1 MKQILFRLSG
11 LPSSLPL
18 LHCLCW
24 ISSLPLTIKTSL
36 NHFDSIFPSFSDVAW
51 LAVLHAR
58 LIITTV
64 ALFVFAVSWWFFR
77 IFALRHRDSFYKCFV
92 ILFPSAFILVVL
104 HTCGSV
110 TDGDNYH
117 FYCRDH
123 IFHLVTF
130 AFVSGPPVSQRRFIF
145 PTSSSFSCCF
155 LCLSPSC
162 VSFHSRRL
170 MFPQRLPGTSTYR
183 RELVTLSPIGNSV
196 CADRKRG
203 NVFVRAHVITR
214 HVRMSELHD
223 SLPGMPLWDVCLNV
237 CTCHPVACPLRIAL
251 LLDNNILAKK
261 TREPV

>member
-1 MKQILFRLSG
+1 MIHFLFSDIAFPFFFFFYSTKQSCDRVFQITSSWSRYYSDYRVF
-11 LPSSLPL
+11 PSSLPL

-51 LAVLHAR
+51 LAVL

-117 FYCRDH
+117 FYCTEITFFIWSHLLLSPVRPSH
-123 IFHLVTF
+123 NAASFFLRLLPFHVAFYAFLPLVSLSTR
-130 AFVSGPPVSQRRFIF
+130 VDW
-145 PTSSSFSCCF
+145 CF
-155 LCLSPSC
+155 LNGCREVPRTD
-162 VSFHSRRL
+162 VS
-170 MFPQRLPGTSTYR
+170 
-183 RELVTLSPIGNSV
+183 
-196 CADRKRG
+196 
-203 NVFVRAHVITR
+203 
-214 HVRMSELHD
+214 
-223 SLPGMPLWDVCLNV
+223 LW
-237 CTCHPVACPLRIAL
+237 PWAP
-251 LLDNNILAKK
+251 
-261 TREPV
+261 

>member
-1 MKQILFRLSG
+1 MWPSVSDNVIMTTRLRPSWSRYYSDYRVF
-11 LPSSLPL
+11 PSSLPR

-51 LAVLHAR
+51 LAVL

-117 FYCRDH
+117 FYCTEITFFIWSHFLLSPVRPSH
-123 IFHLVTF
+123 NAASFFLRLLPFHVAFYAFLPLVSLSTR
-130 AFVSGPPVSQRRFIF
+130 VDW
-145 PTSSSFSCCF
+145 CF
-155 LCLSPSC
+155 LNGCREVPRTD
-162 VSFHSRRL
+162 VS
-170 MFPQRLPGTSTYR
+170 
-183 RELVTLSPIGNSV
+183 
-196 CADRKRG
+196 
-203 NVFVRAHVITR
+203 
-214 HVRMSELHD
+214 
-223 SLPGMPLWDVCLNV
+223 LW
-237 CTCHPVACPLRIAL
+237 PWAP
-251 LLDNNILAKK
+251 
-261 TREPV
+261 